1 MKPVTGL
8 GLRASMRPSMRPSL
22 DSGLR
27 TLAATG
33 TGARLLF
40 AAAAA
45 VAVAAFAW
53 PAPLDPVPPPAAAS
67 VAPPRPGET
76 ALLRPLFDPGR
87 RDWTARGSRGAVL
100 EGEPHRPVLTVRGI
114 LLDGTAARALIDD
127 GTPEQTW
134 LTPGEGRGGWRVTA
148 ITADGVSV
156 DQGGHPFTAAFM
168 GRPATLRPLPLAPA
182 LRR

>member
-1 MKPVTGL
+1 MKPVTRLGL
-8 GLRASMRPSMRPSL
+8 GTSMRPSL
-22 DSGLR
+22 DAGLQ

-33 TGARLLF
+33 TGPRLLF
-40 AAAAA
+40 TAAAA
-45 VAVAAFAW
+45 VAIAAFVW
-53 PAPLDPVPPPAAAS
+53 PVPLDPAPPPAAAIA
-67 VAPPRPGET
+67 VPPRPGET

-114 LLDGTAARALIDD
+114 LIDGTAARALIDD

-156 DQGGHPFTAAFM
+156 DQGGRPFTAEFM
-168 GRPATLRPLPLAPA
+168 GLPATLRPLPLDPA

>member
-1 MKPVTGL
+1 MKPVTRL
-8 GLRASMRPSMRPSL
+8 GVRPSMPPSL

-33 TGARLLF
+33 TGPRLLF

-45 VAVAAFAW
+45 VAIAAFAW
-53 PAPLDPVPPPAAAS
+53 PVPVDPAPPAAAIA
-67 VAPPRPGET
+67 VPPRPGET

-114 LLDGTAARALIDD
+114 LIDGTAVRALIDD

-168 GRPATLRPLPLAPA
+168 GLPATLRPLPLAPA

>member
-1 MKPVTGL
+1 MKPVTRL
-8 GLRASMRPSMRPSL
+8 
-22 DSGLR
+22 GLR

-33 TGARLLF
+33 TGPRAAF
-40 AAAAA
+40 IAAAA

-53 PAPLDPVPPPAAAS
+53 PVPVDPAPPAAAIA
-67 VAPPRPGET
+67 VPPRPGET

-114 LLDGTAARALIDD
+114 LIDGTAARALIDD

-168 GRPATLRPLPLAPA
+168 GLPATLRPLPFAPA